1 MGVAGSNRR
10 GDGGRRRQAGT
21 ARNGTARPGA
31 GRSADGANGGPG
43 TFRVTIPS
51 EYGAGRDVQ
60 ERILRDVADSGFST
74 DTTFA
79 IRIALEEAMVNAI
92 KHGNRLDA
100 SKKVHVESRI
110 TPRRAE
116 ITIEDEG
123 PGFDR
128 GAIPDPTAEDNLDK
142 PSGRGILLIEAYMDG
157 VEWSRGGRRLRMVK
171 ENQA

>member
-10 GDGGRRRQAGT
+10 GG
-21 ARNGTARPGA
+21 GA
-31 GRSADGANGGPG
+31 GSSPAAGS
-43 TFRVTIPS
+43 FRVTIPS
-51 EYGAGRDVQ
+51 DFASGRDVQ
-60 ERILRDVADSGFST
+60 ERIMADVIRHGFGT

-92 KHGNRLDA
+92 KHGNRLDP
-100 SKKVHVESRI
+100 SKKVRVECKV

-128 GAIPDPTAEDNLDK
+128 AAIPDPTQDENLDK
-142 PSGRGILLIEAYMDG
+142 PSGRGILLIESYMDG
-157 VEWSRGGRRLRMVK
+157 VQWSRGGRRLRMVK
-171 ENQA
+171 DNQP

>member
-10 GDGGRRRQAGT
+10 GGGAGSSG
-21 ARNGTARPGA
+21 AGSPGA
-31 GRSADGANGGPG
+31 GS
-43 TFRVTIPS
+43 FRVTIPS
-51 EYGAGRDVQ
+51 EFAAGRDVQ
-60 ERILRDVADSGFST
+60 ERILGDVQRHGFST

-92 KHGNRLDA
+92 KHGNRLDPA
-100 SKKVHVESRI
+100 KKVHVESRV
-110 TPRRAE
+110 TPKRAE

-128 GAIPDPTAEDNLDK
+128 SAIPDPTDEGNLDK

>member
-10 GDGGRRRQAGT
+10 GG
-21 ARNGTARPGA
+21 GA
-31 GRSADGANGGPG
+31 GSSGAGSSGADASTPG
-43 TFRVTIPS
+43 SFRVTIPS
-51 EYGAGRDVQ
+51 EFAAGRDVQ
-60 ERILRDVADSGFST
+60 ERILADVQRHGFST
-74 DTTFA
+74 DSTFA

-92 KHGNRLDA
+92 KHGNRLDPA
-100 SKKVHVESRI
+100 KKVHVESRV
-110 TPRRAE
+110 TPKRAE

-128 GAIPDPTAEDNLDK
+128 SAIPDPTDEDNLDK

>member
-10 GDGGRRRQAGT
+10 GG
-21 ARNGTARPGA
+21 GA
-31 GRSADGANGGPG
+31 GSSGAGSSGAGSSGADASTPG
-43 TFRVTIPS
+43 SFRVTIPS
-51 EYGAGRDVQ
+51 EFGAGRDVQ
-60 ERILRDVADSGFST
+60 ERILADVQRHGFST
-74 DTTFA
+74 DSTFA

-92 KHGNRLDA
+92 KHGNRLDPA
-100 SKKVHVESRI
+100 KKVHVESRV
-110 TPRRAE
+110 TPKRAE

-128 GAIPDPTAEDNLDK
+128 SSIPDPTDEEHLDK